1 MINNEEYISLVSRE
15 HRKKFGQ
22 FYTSIEIAKFM
33 LSWIFEKNVDSLN
46 DPAFGMGVFYDAAKM
61 LGFSKSFSATEI
73 DKISYDFYQKYNP
86 NSFLKNNDYLSV
98 MGGAYDG
105 IVCNP
110 PYLKFHDFK
119 DRKIVIDKLNKKLK
133 MKLSGYTNISSV
145 FLIKS
150 IHELKKGGR
159 LAYIMPFEFLSSEY
173 GKAIKKFLLENGSIR
188 NIIKIEDERKVF
200 SSSSVTTTVC
210 IILYEKIV
218 SEDDIV
224 FSVMADI
231 DNLVVNNVYKLKRNN
246 IDYNQKWLPYFD
258 FKELN
263 SQIDKNKFVRLTGYG
278 RFKRGIATGVNDFF
292 SINLNDINRLGI
304 NEDEYS
310 HCITKSNQVSKSVFR
325 ESNLKDLISQGKN
338 VFIFN
343 IKKLDEISAHAIEY
357 IKYGE
362 SKGYNNRYLT
372 RNRRVWF
379 ELEHRDVSPILF
391 GVFSRGG
398 FKIIRNYSSAKN
410 LTCYHGFIP
419 NEEKYIDRLFLFL
432 KSDLGYELL
441 KANGRKYGGKIDKL
455 EPYDLNNTLVLS
467 HKYLELIDDDMVRN
481 ELKYLEEYNKVSPSF
496 NLFIKSLAN

>member
-1 MINNEEYISLVSRE
+1 MINNDEYISLVSLE
-15 HRKKFGQ
+15 HRKRFGQ
-22 FYTSIEIAKFM
+22 FYTPIEIAKFM
-33 LSWIFEKNVDSLN
+33 LSWIFEKNVDSIN
-46 DPAFGMGVFYDAAKM
+46 DPAFGMGVFYDAAKE
-61 LGFSKSFSATEI
+61 LGFSKNFSATEI
-73 DKISYDFYQKYNP
+73 DKVSYDFYQKYNP
-86 NSFLKNNDYLSV
+86 NSFLENHDYLSV
-98 MGGAYDG
+98 MGKKYDG

-119 DRKIVIDKLNKKLK
+119 DRKIIIDKLNKKLK
-133 MKLSGYTNISSV
+133 IKLSGYTNISSL

-150 IHELKKGGR
+150 IYELKNGGR

-173 GKAIKKFLLENGSIR
+173 GKIIKKFLLENGSIR

-200 SSSSVTTTVC
+200 SSVTTTVC
-210 IILYEKIV
+210 IIFYEKIV

-224 FSVMADI
+224 FSVMTDVN
-231 DNLVVNNVYKLKRNN
+231 NLVINNVNKLKRNN
-246 IDYNQKWLPYFD
+246 IYFGEKWLPYFD

-263 SQIDKNKFVRLTGYG
+263 SQINKNKLVRLTNYG
-278 RFKRGIATGVNDFF
+278 RFKRGIATGVNEFF
-292 SINLNDINRLGI
+292 SINLDDINRLGI
-304 NEDEYS
+304 NENEYS
-310 HCITKSNQVSKSVFR
+310 HCITKSNQVNKSIFR
-325 ESNLKDLISQGKN
+325 ESNLQDLINQGKN
-338 VFIFN
+338 VFIFD
-343 IKKLDEISAHAIEY
+343 IKKTDEISDCAIEY

-398 FKIIRNYSSAKN
+398 FKIIRNYSGAKN

-432 KSDLGYELL
+432 KSDLGSELL
-441 KANGRKYGGKIDKL
+441 RANGRKYGGKLDKL
-455 EPYDLNNTLVLS
+455 EPSDLNNTLVLS
-467 HKYLELIDDDMVRN
+467 QKYLELIDDNMVRN
-481 ELKYLEEYNKVSPSF
+481 ELKHLEKYNKVSPSF

>member
-1 MINNEEYISLVSRE
+1 MISNKYMSLVSLE

-22 FYTSIEIAKFM
+22 FYTPIEIAKFM
-33 LSWIFEKNVDSLN
+33 LSWIFEKNVDSIN
-46 DPAFGMGVFYDAAKM
+46 DPAFGMGVFYDAAKE
-61 LGFSKSFSATEI
+61 LGFSKNFSATEI
-73 DKISYDFYQKYNP
+73 DKVSYDFYQKYNP
-86 NSFLKNNDYLSV
+86 NSFLENNDYLSV
-98 MGGAYDG
+98 MGKKYDG

-119 DRKIVIDKLNKKLK
+119 DRKIIIDKLNEKLK
-133 MKLSGYTNISSV
+133 IKLSGYTNISSV

-150 IHELKKGGR
+150 ICELKNGGR

-173 GKAIKKFLLENGSIR
+173 GKIIKKFLLENGSIR
-188 NIIKIEDERKVF
+188 NIIRIEDERKVF
-200 SSSSVTTTVC
+200 SSVTTTVC

-224 FSVMADI
+224 FSVMTDVN
-231 DNLVVNNVYKLKRNN
+231 NLVINNVNKRKRNN
-246 IDYNQKWLPYFD
+246 IDYSEKWLPYFD

-263 SQIDKNKFVRLTGYG
+263 SQINKNKLVRLTNYG
-278 RFKRGIATGVNDFF
+278 RFKRGIATGVNEFF
-292 SINLNDINRLGI
+292 SINLDDINRLGI
-304 NEDEYS
+304 NEIEYS
-310 HCITKSNQVSKSVFR
+310 HCITKSNQVNKSIFR
-325 ESNLKDLISQGKN
+325 ESNLQDLINQGKN
-338 VFIFN
+338 VFIFD
-343 IKKLDEISAHAIEY
+343 IKKTDKISSCAMEY

-432 KSDLGYELL
+432 KSDLGSELL
-441 KANGRKYGGKIDKL
+441 RANGRKYGGKLDKL
-455 EPYDLNNTLVLS
+455 EPSDLNNTLVLS
-467 HKYLELIDDDMVRN
+467 QKYLELIDDDMVRN
-481 ELKYLEEYNKVSPSF
+481 ELKHLEKYNKVSPSF